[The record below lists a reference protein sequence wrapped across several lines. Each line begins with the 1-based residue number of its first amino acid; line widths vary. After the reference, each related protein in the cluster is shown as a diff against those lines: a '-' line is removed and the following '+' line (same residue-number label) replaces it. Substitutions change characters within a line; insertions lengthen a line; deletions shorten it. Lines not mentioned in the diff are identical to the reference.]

1 MYNRNVPTE
10 PGIACSQNTVS
21 TTINKFIDLPS
32 ILSIN
37 KNMERIECP
46 SFPFEFVSL
55 KETIK
60 EVNKLSIKKS
70 FPNTRYIAAKIIKES
85 KDLNDFNDLV

>member
-1 MYNRNVPTE
+1 
-10 PGIACSQNTVS
+10 
-21 TTINKFIDLPS
+21 
-32 ILSIN
+32 
-37 KNMERIECP
+37 MEIIECP

-70 FPNTRYIAAKIIKES
+70 FPDTRCIAAKIIKES

>member
-10 PGIACSQNTVS
+10 PGIGCSQNTVS

-37 KNMERIECP
+37 KNMEIIECP

-70 FPNTRYIAAKIIKES
+70 FPDARYIAAKIIKES
-85 KDLNDFNDLV
+85 KDLNYFNDLV